1 MKKIKQ
7 IIKDNKKAILRS
19 LLIIAIIAAIALSIY
34 GIMRLCGIGSI
45 DNLRKVANEH
55 GYWVYPVIVILQI
68 IQVVF
73 IPLSNQ
79 LITVPAIV
87 VVGIWPAFFCSWIGV
102 FIGTVML
109 YFIGKSAGS
118 KLFTWVLGGDR
129 EKAEKYENILKSR
142 QLFYPVGMLI
152 GAIPDDLLTV
162 TAGMANLN
170 FWYVCIVA
178 LISRGICVLSTVFSW
193 GYLPT
198 LGIIGWIL
206 MAVFSIILIVIGYY
220 FIRYGDKIENW
231 FKSKSKKNLKV

>member
-1 MKKIKQ
+1 MKRKLKT
-7 IIKDNKKAILRS
+7 IIKENKKTILRA
-19 LLIIAIIAAIALSIY
+19 LLILVIITIIALSIY
-34 GIMRLCGIGSI
+34 GIMKLCGIGSI
-45 DNLRKVANEH
+45 ENLREIANSR

-73 IPLSNQ
+73 IPLTNQ

-87 VVGIWPAFFCSWIGV
+87 VVGMWPAFFCSWIGI
-102 FIGTVML
+102 FIGTIIL

-118 KLFTWVLGGDR
+118 KLFTWVLGGDK

-142 QLFYPVGMLI
+142 QLFYPIGMLI
-152 GAIPDDLLTV
+152 GAIPDDLLTL
-162 TAGMANLN
+162 TAGMSNIN

-178 LISRGICVLSTVFSW
+178 FISRGICTLITVFSW

-206 MAVFSIILIVIGYY
+206 MGFFSILLIVLAYF
-220 FIRYGDKIENW
+220 FIRYGDRIENW
-231 FKSKSKKNLKV
+231 IKNKFKK

>member
-1 MKKIKQ
+1 MKKIKE
-7 IIKDNKKAILRS
+7 IIKDNKKTILRS
-19 LLIIAIIAAIALSIY
+19 LLIVVIVAIIALSIY
-34 GIMRLCGIGSI
+34 GIMRICGIGSI
-45 DNLRKVANEH
+45 ENLREITNSH
-55 GYWVYPVIVILQI
+55 GYWVYPVIVVLQI

-73 IPLSNQ
+73 IPLTNQ

-87 VVGIWPAFFCSWIGV
+87 VVGIWPAFFCSWIGI
-102 FIGTVML
+102 FIGTIIL

-118 KLFTWVLGGDR
+118 KLFTWVLGGDK

-152 GAIPDDLLTV
+152 GAIPDDLLTL

-178 LISRGICVLSTVFSW
+178 FISRGICTLTTVFSW

-206 MAVFSIILIVIGYY
+206 MGFFSVILIVLAYF
-220 FIRYGDKIENW
+220 FIRYGDRIEKW
-231 FKSKSKKNLKV
+231 FKEKFRK